1 MVMSIVY
8 QYLLSWLPQ
17 QIVHVLLGLVGLLI
31 VLMILH
37 IVKIVLDSLPFL

>member
-8 QYLLSWLPQ
+8 QYLLSWMPQ
-17 QIVHVLLGLVGLLI
+17 QIAQALLGLVGLLI